1 MMRFCTAC
9 GKELVPGNKFCTNCG
24 KRVPIGVATPPP
36 APKMVTP
43 PAPPQPPIQKATV
56 PPPAQKVAT
65 PPQPPVPKVAA
76 KAASVASA
84 ATSMARVFDIKA
96 SSQKGTWVAS
106 SWDMPALAKSS
117 PTALLTRVKN
127 FFIPANKLAYAWFLL
142 PVLTTAITII
152 SYIFHQIGQLFS

>member
-36 APKMVTP
+36 TPNVVTP
-43 PAPPQPPIQKATV
+43 PAPPQPPVQKMT
-56 PPPAQKVAT
+56 T
-65 PPQPPVPKVAA
+65 PPQPPVPKGAA
-76 KAASVASA
+76 KATSVASA
-84 ATSMARVFDIKA
+84 ATSMAKVFDIKA
-96 SSQKGTWVAS
+96 SCQKGAWVAS
-106 SWDMPALAKSS
+106 SWDMPTLAKSS